1 MKKSRINKA
10 WLLSA
15 ALFVLI
21 VIWLLISVGNAEEA
35 SGKNRA
41 EALKKSVMN
50 GAALCY
56 SIEGEYPRELEY
68 LEENYGVNVSSDIY
82 IVHYEYFGAN
92 VSPTVTVIERS
103 REGNS

>member
-1 MKKSRINKA
+1 MKKSGINKGGI
-10 WLLSA
+10 LSA
-15 ALFVLI
+15 ALFALI
-21 VIWLLISVGNAEEA
+21 VAWLLISVGNAEEA

-68 LEENYGVNVSSDIY
+68 LEENYGVNISSDIY

-92 VSPTVTVIERS
+92 ISPTVTVIERS
-103 REGNS
+103 REGNP